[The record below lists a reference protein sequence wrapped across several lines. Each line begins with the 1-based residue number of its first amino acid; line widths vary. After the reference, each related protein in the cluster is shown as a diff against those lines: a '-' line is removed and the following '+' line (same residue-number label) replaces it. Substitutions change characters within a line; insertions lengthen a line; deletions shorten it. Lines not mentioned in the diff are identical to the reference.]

1 MFKFLTFL
9 WRPALPSPSLT
20 TTSAASVPQH
30 IPRSHT
36 TAHAAYLH
44 TKMLMLSP
52 CYPLAH
58 ERLYQPALLFCLQ
71 IFSRFLLHYKAYQ
84 IWTPQG
90 SCWCAGPLHLTL
102 ICLILVQHPGDL
114 PGFLIDGELFGV
126 RAILCLWLEHPVITG
141 ACREVYKFNS
151 KKRKLLGFKAEQ
163 YVLVFGIYILWYT
176 GDQTRRVPSRQ
187 ELFVS
192 SAWEIIK
199 WDYFFFLL

>member
-114 PGFLIDGELFGV
+114 PGFLIDGELFGEGQSCAFGLSTLSSRV
-126 RAILCLWLEHPVITG
+126 HAVKSTNLTAKKESSWASKQSNMFLYLEYISCDTQETRQGRFLPG
-141 ACREVYKFNS
+141 KNS
-151 KKRKLLGFKAEQ
+151 LYLQPER
-163 YVLVFGIYILWYT
+163 
-176 GDQTRRVPSRQ
+176 
-187 ELFVS
+187 
-192 SAWEIIK
+192 
-199 WDYFFFLL
+199 